1 MCHHQNPF
9 PYHHHQ
15 IPNFPPLDNHLHIVW
30 NDTNAWSDQNH
41 KLLHHLCMMEK
52 ILVLVALNVN
62 ILYLSKVPYE
72 HTLDFHKQI
81 FQVIEESFQL
91 MTIIIT
97 IHPINLR
104 LPKIMGVP
112 RMKPPKE
119 LQQSLKTWSAILR
132 LSLNQ
137 MALFPRIWI

>member
-1 MCHHQNPF
+1 MNFQS
-9 PYHHHQ
+9 Q
-15 IPNFPPLDNHLHIVW
+15 IL
-30 NDTNAWSDQNH
+30 
-41 KLLHHLCMMEK
+41 
-52 ILVLVALNVN
+52 
-62 ILYLSKVPYE
+62 
-72 HTLDFHKQI
+72 
-81 FQVIEESFQL
+81 QVIEENFQQ

-104 LPKIMGVP
+104 FPKIMGVP

-137 MALFPRIWI
+137 MALFPRIWIWRTKSALQLNFPGTGQVVTEFQMKVNNIAIFLLMLVTIKPLFQYPSLPLIPHLLTKEWEVNKRFYR